1 MLTRESDVGDD
12 GNDLL
17 FFSLL
22 VENIPSHPFL
32 SVPVL
37 PVDGVSTR
45 GTGTKLM
52 K

>member
-1 MLTRESDVGDD
+1 MLTRESDVDDD

-17 FFSLL
+17 FFNFLAKD
-22 VENIPSHPFL
+22 IPSHPFP

-45 GTGTKLM
+45 GTGTKLT